1 MFFPKNIV
9 LKYDLSH
16 IIRNVQVF
24 LFSTSMILHFCQK
37 NKDDLLWKNPLKDE
51 MLSTIERDD
60 IHPRKYG
67 IFSAR
72 KIKDKMFTQ
81 SNTHRENQCD

>member
-1 MFFPKNIV
+1 MFFPKTIA
-9 LKYDLSH
+9 LKFDLSY

-37 NKDDLLWKNPLKDE
+37 SKDDLLRKNPLKDE
-51 MLSTIERDD
+51 MLSIIEKDN

-67 IFSAR
+67 IFSTT
-72 KIKDKMFTQ
+72 KVKDKKFTQ
-81 SNTHRENQCD
+81 SNTHRENQ